1 MQRLVGVHK
10 EGRDILKSCRIC
22 FIHRWFKEQWGV
34 APRHQHQELH
44 QQRDLNI
51 CSRWRSSLLLHQLYC
66 YDYRDVYGFK
76 RLCAEADRER
86 LTIHVRSARCFMGR
100 RYSLQLFD
108 SVTCSPSH
116 SRPSTEQSSRY
127 FPFHRHW
134 IIAVMKYDWH
144 SFMKP
149 LGWSSSESEWPRPL
163 ASPSTGAD
171 DPEHTGNKNRLVYC
185 VIRSIYTIFYL
196 FLVSVCI
203 SYKVLLPPYIA
214 SSSHIT

>member
-116 SRPSTEQSSRY
+116 SRPSTEQSTARLIIVGIGMA
-127 FPFHRHW
+127 PAACLPVHRSW
-134 IIAVMKYDWH
+134 
-144 SFMKP
+144 
-149 LGWSSSESEWPRPL
+149 WPRTHRKQK
-163 ASPSTGAD
+163 S
-171 DPEHTGNKNRLVYC
+171 
-185 VIRSIYTIFYL
+185 
-196 FLVSVCI
+196 VSVLCYSLNI
-203 SYKVLLPPYIA
+203 YNILFV
-214 SSSHIT
+214 SSFSLHIIQSVITTIYS